1 MRIFSLGFLVLTL
14 TLAFQGCKKREHWI
28 VDSEI
33 GKLRLETITDSL
45 IMPFAM
51 VFLPDGNLLVSDRPR
66 GEMLLVNV
74 ESGAKTKVKGVP
86 QVHGQGDS
94 GLLDIILDPDFK
106 NNKTIYFDYT
116 LEDSTGFSMA
126 VERAELSG
134 DNLTNRKRLFTAQPY
149 FKDQSFYGSRLLLH
163 DGYLFI
169 TTGVDNGKMDSAQK
183 LSNHLGKI
191 MRIKKD
197 GTVPDDNPFVGVKGA
212 LPEIWCYGNRNPQGL
227 AIHPE
232 TGELWSN
239 EHGPKGGDEVN
250 IIRKGRNYGWP
261 VITYG
266 MEYNDTP
273 IGQGIS
279 EKEGMEQP
287 VYYYLPSIAPSGLL
301 FYTGDAFPQWKGNL
315 FIGGMKLT
323 HLNRLVLSGDS
334 VIREERIIDDKEWR
348 VRNVIQSPE
357 GYLYISTDT
366 GLEPGR
372 IIRIKPE

>member
-1 MRIFSLGFLVLTL
+1 MAIL
-14 TLAFQGCKKREHWI
+14 TLAFQGCETRQHWI
-28 VDSEI
+28 VESEI
-33 GKLRLETITDSL
+33 GKLRLETVTDSL

-51 VFLPDGNLLVSDRPR
+51 VLLPDGNLLVSDRPR

-74 ESGAKTKVKGVP
+74 KSGAKTKIKGVP
-86 QVHGQGDS
+86 AVHGQGDC
-94 GLLDIILDPDFK
+94 GLLDIVLDPDFK

-116 LEDSTGFSMA
+116 LEDSAGFSMA

-134 DNLTNRKRLFTAQPY
+134 ENLINRKRLFAARPY

-163 DGYLFI
+163 EEYLFI

-197 GTVPDDNPFVGVKGA
+197 GTIPEDNPFVGVKGA

-232 TGELWSN
+232 TGEMWSN

-273 IGQGIS
+273 IGQGIT

-301 FYTGDAFPQWKGNL
+301 FYTGDAFPEWKGNV

-334 VIREERIIDDKEWR
+334 VVKEERIIDDKEWR